1 MAKLKEDNELKE
13 LQSCSFK
20 PKINNTFYSQSTG
33 NRDLIIDSKEARYE
47 TLFKLGTS
55 QEKKRKDKTVTEREN
70 ETFNQEVCTFSP
82 KLEKYYLIY
91 LDTK

>member
-20 PKINNTFYSQSTG
+20 PKINNTLCSQSSG
-33 NRDLIIDSKEARYE
+33 INILIIESKEARFE

-55 QEKKRKDKTVTEREN
+55 HEKKRKDKTLKEREN
-70 ETFNQEVCTFSP
+70 ETFNQEICTFTP
-82 KLEKYYLIY
+82 KLEKYF
-91 LDTK
+91 

>member
-33 NRDLIIDSKEARYE
+33 KSRTDPRFQRIQI
-47 TLFKLGTS
+47 
-55 QEKKRKDKTVTEREN
+55 
-70 ETFNQEVCTFSP
+70 
-82 KLEKYYLIY
+82 
-91 LDTK
+91 